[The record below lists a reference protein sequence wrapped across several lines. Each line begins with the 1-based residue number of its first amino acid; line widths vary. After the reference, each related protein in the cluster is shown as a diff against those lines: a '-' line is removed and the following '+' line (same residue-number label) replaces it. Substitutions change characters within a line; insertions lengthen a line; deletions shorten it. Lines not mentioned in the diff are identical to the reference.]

1 MKQFI
6 TLTALVFGY
15 ILSSEAQ
22 QTFSAREF
30 IDINN
35 VRTSVMVHGDM
46 NRHPTTYE
54 SECEFPKGS
63 GKHVAGTTALWMA
76 GYDQQGQLAVAA
88 QTYRQ
93 TGNDYW
99 PGPLT
104 NGSIDYSTSEKWA
117 RVWKVSFFDI
127 NSHLANHTHNAGN
140 TPSSILEWPAKG
152 NPYAKGNN
160 GVSLTIDRDMAPYID
175 VNSDGKYN
183 ALDGDYPEIKG
194 DQMLWWIFND
204 NGSVHSVTF
213 TEALRVEV
221 HAKAYAYTRGT
232 LIDNVVYYEM
242 DIHNTNSMNLLT
254 FRAGIFADMELG
266 FFGDDYIGFDSVRR
280 LGYVYNGK
288 QIDGSGQPG
297 AYGDAPPIA
306 GYTLLEMPSENGSV
320 QHPAGSFM
328 TYYNDGSNIG
338 NPQNGN
344 EFNNYLRA
352 ALRNGTH
359 IKNDFTGFG
368 NISNGTGAGPDANY
382 VFDGDPSDTAQ
393 WSECASKNPIG
404 DRRFVLATGDHT
416 FNSGTTAK
424 LGFALVITDTGRY
437 NTCDTI
443 NIDGIKDVTDTAWKY
458 YFNPPKSFVSIDA
471 ITKGHAL
478 GIYPNPA
485 SDKLTIHMPF
495 TVSSTYQLSVY
506 DATGR
511 RLNVSHGLS
520 AGHIDMNITSLP
532 PGLYHVIYSDG
543 HTQQSGQFIKK

>member
-1 MKQFI
+1 MKKFI
-6 TLTALVFGY
+6 SLTALAFGC
-15 ILSSEAQ
+15 IISSQAQ
-22 QTFSAREF
+22 QTFSTREF

-35 VRTSVMVHGDM
+35 IRTSVMVHGDM

-76 GYDQQGQLAVAA
+76 GYNLQGQLAAAA

-104 NGSIDYSTSEKWA
+104 NGSTDRSTSEKWA
-117 RVWKVSFFDI
+117 KVWKVSFFDI
-127 NSHLANHTHNAGN
+127 NSHLANHTHSIGN
-140 TPSSILEWPAKG
+140 TPSNILEWPAKG
-152 NPYAKGNN
+152 NPHAKGNN
-160 GVSLTIDRDMAPYID
+160 GVSLIIERDMAPFVD

-194 DQMLWWIFND
+194 EQMLWWIFND
-204 NGSVHSVTF
+204 NGAVHSVTF

-221 HAKAYAYTRGT
+221 HAKAYAYSRGT
-232 LIDNVVYYEM
+232 AIDNVVFYEM
-242 DIHNTNSMNLLT
+242 DIHNTNSMKLLT

-266 FFGDDYIGFDSVRR
+266 FYGDDYIGFDSARR

-288 QIDGSGQPG
+288 QTDGSGQPG

-306 GYTLLEMPSENGSV
+306 GYTLLEMPGENGVV

-338 NPQNGN
+338 NPQNGV

-352 ALRNGTH
+352 TTRNGTH
-359 IKNDFTGFG
+359 IKNDFTGYG

-382 VFDGDPSDTAQ
+382 IFDGDPSDTSQ
-393 WSECASKNPIG
+393 WSECASKNPVG
-404 DRRFVLATGDHT
+404 DRRFILATGDHT
-416 FNSGTTAK
+416 FNSGTSAK
-424 LGFALVITDTGRY
+424 LAFALVITDTGRY

-458 YFNPPKSFVSIDA
+458 YFNPPVSFVSVSEINNG
-471 ITKGHAL
+471 KVL
-478 GIYPNPA
+478 NIYPNPA
-485 SDKLTIHMPF
+485 RDILNIELPF
-495 TVSSTYQLSVY
+495 MAVEGYQLSVH
-506 DATGR
+506 DAMGRNMNVDNHLSGTGI
-511 RLNVSHGLS
+511 NADVSL
-520 AGHIDMNITSLP
+520 LP
-532 PGLYHVIYSDG
+532 PGIYHILYIDNNTKH
-543 HTQQSGQFIKK
+543 SGQFVKE